1 MGPFSTDFATPMHK
15 TLFIT
20 TCGTSL
26 ISNNATKEDRQ
37 RLNKLANAQESN
49 LSNDDKKFLDDK
61 LENQKEVLFADGFE
75 KAKELSAELNVLITH
90 ALGKMPTPNKEDEHR
105 LIHTDTYQ
113 GRIVAE
119 LLNDY
124 LIKKGCKSSTKQ
136 IEDLN
141 TKSLSDFK
149 NGISSLISWC
159 EATLPGYKSSGYKII
174 FNLNGGFKSLQGF
187 MQTLGMFYAD
197 ELLYIFEGGNQLLH
211 IPRLPIELESSV
223 KEAIKTN
230 LNVFRRLGIRGMT
243 MKKDAVKTVPES
255 FLYEMGEEVELS
267 NWGQLVWER
276 CKSKFYSEKILQP
289 LGHISYSKSGKIS
302 LNNLDKSFFANY
314 NERLDDLFL
323 YFESNKAN
331 CLKRLDYKQ
340 LKKNP
345 CPPSTHECDLSA
357 DKGAWRIFG
366 HEESN
371 TFVIDNIGRGL
382 H

>member
-1 MGPFSTDFATPMHK
+1 MLRN
-15 TLFIT
+15 LFIT

-26 ISNNATKEDRQ
+26 LSNKFSEEERK

-61 LENQKEVLFADGFE
+61 LENQKEILFKNGFE
-75 KAKELSAELNVLITH
+75 KAKELSAELNVLVTY
-90 ALGKMPTPNKEDEHR
+90 ALGKLPTPNKEDEHR

-113 GRIVAE
+113 GKIVAE
-119 LLNDY
+119 LLNDW
-124 LIKKGCKSSTKQ
+124 LIEKGCKSSTKQ

-149 NGISSLISWC
+149 NGISSLISWS
-159 EATLPGYKSSGYKII
+159 EATLPGY
-174 FNLNGGFKSLQGF
+174 KSLQGF

-197 ELLYIFEGGNQLLH
+197 ELLYIFEGDNQLLR
-211 IPRLPIELESSV
+211 IPKLPIELESSV
-223 KEAIKTN
+223 EEAIKTN

-243 MKKDAVKTVPES
+243 MKKDSVKTVPES

-289 LGHISYSKSGKIS
+289 LDHISYSQSGQKS

-366 HEESN
+366 HEEGN
-371 TFVIDNIGRGL
+371 TFVIDNIGPGL

>member
-1 MGPFSTDFATPMHK
+1 MQK
-15 TLFIT
+15 TLFIS

-26 ISNNATKEDRQ
+26 LSNKFSEDERK

-61 LENQKEVLFADGFE
+61 LENQKEILFKNGFE
-75 KAKELSAELNVLITH
+75 KATELSAELNVLVTY
-90 ALGKMPTPNKEDEHR
+90 ALGKLPTPNKEDLHV

-113 GRIVAE
+113 GKIVAE
-119 LLNDY
+119 LLNDW
-124 LIKKGCKSSTKQ
+124 LIEKSCKSSTKQ

-159 EATLPGYKSSGYKII
+159 EATLPGYKNSGYRII
-174 FNLNGGFKSLQGF
+174 FNLSGGFKSLQGF

-197 ELLYIFEGGNQLLH
+197 ELLYIFEGNNQLLR
-211 IPRLPIELESSV
+211 IPKLPIELESCV
-223 KEAIKTN
+223 EEAIKTN
-230 LNVFRRLGIRGMT
+230 LSVFRRLGIRGMT
-243 MKKDAVKTVPES
+243 MKKDSVKTVPES

-267 NWGQLVWER
+267 NWGQLIWER
-276 CKSKFYSEKILQP
+276 CKRKFYSEKILQP
-289 LGHISYSKSGKIS
+289 LNHISFSPSGQKS

-366 HEESN
+366 HEEGN
-371 TFVIDNIGRGL
+371 TFVIDNISTGL

>member
-1 MGPFSTDFATPMHK
+1 MQK

-26 ISNNATKEDRQ
+26 LSNKFSEDERK
-37 RLNKLANAQESN
+37 RLNKLANSQESN

-61 LENQKEVLFADGFE
+61 LENQKHLLLNNGFE
-75 KAKELSAELNVLITH
+75 KAKELSAELNVLVTY
-90 ALGKMPTPNKEDEHR
+90 ALGKLPTPNKEDEHR

-119 LLNDY
+119 LLNDW

-223 KEAIKTN
+223 KEAINTN

-267 NWGQLVWER
+267 NWGQLVWEK
-276 CKSKFYSEKILQP
+276 CKSTFYSEKILQP
-289 LGHISYSKSGKIS
+289 IDHISYSPSGQKS
-302 LNNLDKSFFANY
+302 LNDLPKAFISYY
-314 NERLDDLFL
+314 NQRIDDLFF
-323 YFESNKAN
+323 YFEFGKKQ
-331 CLKRLDYKQ
+331 CLNRLNYKK
-340 LKKNP
+340 LTNNP

-366 HEESN
+366 HEEGN
-371 TFVIDNIGRGL
+371 TFVIDTIGSGL

>member
-1 MGPFSTDFATPMHK
+1 MHK
-15 TLFIT
+15 TFFIT

-37 RLNKLANAQESN
+37 RLNTLANSQESN
-49 LSNDDKKFLDDK
+49 LSNDDKKFLNDK
-61 LENQKEVLFADGFE
+61 LENQKGILFKGGFQ
-75 KAKELSAELNVLITH
+75 KAKELSAELNVLVTY
-90 ALGKMPTPNKEDEHR
+90 ALGKLPTLNKEDLHI

-113 GRIVAE
+113 GKIVAE
-119 LLNDY
+119 LLNDW
-124 LIKKGCKSSTKQ
+124 LIEKGCKSSTKQ

-174 FNLNGGFKSLQGF
+174 FNLSGGFKSLQGF

-197 ELLYIFEGGNQLLH
+197 ELLYIFEGDNQLLR
-211 IPRLPIELESSV
+211 IPKLPIELESSV
-223 KEAIKTN
+223 QEAIKTN

-243 MKKDAVKTVPES
+243 LKNDSVKTIPES

-276 CKSKFYSEKILQP
+276 CKSKFYSEKILHP
-289 LGHISYSKSGKIS
+289 LNHISFSPSGQKS
-302 LNNLDKSFFANY
+302 LNDLPKAFISNY
-314 NERLDDLFL
+314 NQRIDDLFF
-323 YFESNKAN
+323 YFESGKKQ
-331 CLKRLDYKQ
+331 CLNRLNYKK
-340 LKKNP
+340 LTDNP

-357 DKGAWRIFG
+357 DKGVWRIFG
-366 HEESN
+366 HEEGN
-371 TFVIDNIGRGL
+371 TFVIDNIGPGL